1 MHELSRV
8 LMTISCSDS
17 DNIPKTTDAGR
28 ILFENGELVQVMHN
42 GLRVL
47 AGGYH
52 GDWMAHIIR
61 SLRGHHEPQEERVFH
76 HLLRYIRHNSVMVE
90 LGSYW
95 AYYSLWF
102 LSEIPGSR
110 ALCVEP
116 DPAHMAVGVKNAAL
130 NGMSGRI
137 DFLDGWIGAD
147 AAPSI
152 TQRCETTQELRAL
165 ECFDFPR
172 LLELIGN
179 QNIEVLHLDIQGT
192 ETAFLSSM
200 VDVTSSG
207 KVRFVVVSTHHSSI
221 SGSRT
226 THMDCLRTILDLGGN
241 VLVEHDIQASFSGDG
256 LIVASFY
263 PQDRALTMPQI
274 SRNAPHQSLFPSP

>member
-8 LMTISCSDS
+8 LMTISCRDS

-28 ILFENGELVQVMHN
+28 ILLENDELVQVMHN

-61 SLRGHHEPQEERVFH
+61 SLRGHHEPQEEWVFH
-76 HLLRYIRHNSVMVE
+76 NLLRYVRHNSLIVE

-116 DPAHMAVGVKNAAL
+116 DPTHMAVGVKNATL
-130 NGMSGRI
+130 NGMSDRI
-137 DFLDGWIGAD
+137 EFFDGWIGAD
-147 AAPSI
+147 AAPSM
-152 TQRCETTQELRAL
+152 TQRCETTEELRAL

-172 LLELIGN
+172 LLELAGH
-179 QNIEVLHLDIQGT
+179 QNIEVLHLDIQGA
-192 ETAFLSSM
+192 ETAFLSSLI
-200 VDVTSSG
+200 DFTSSG
-207 KVRFVVVSTHHSSI
+207 KVRFVVVSTHHAAI

-226 THMDCLRTILDLGGN
+226 THMDCLRTILDLGGH
-241 VLVEHDIQASFSGDG
+241 VLIEHDIQASFSGDG

-263 PQDRALTMPQI
+263 PQDRTLMLPQI